1 MTNDIKLSNNYDIKE
16 GRIRDHSKLN
26 IICKYTLN
34 PHTNLNEA
42 IAAKFVIR
50 KQQSYKISNQYWKW
64 CADNGIPFVAITIRR
79 KYAYVEIDLL
89 HTSEHGFDPSVNDT
103 IRGLFKS
110 CTLKP
115 HSVMGVGG
123 IYSSAYV
130 LESDAIK
137 VAKSLYSLAISENIC
152 TTLENLNKKRLK
164 RASGVI

>member
-1 MTNDIKLSNNYDIKE
+1 MINDIKLSKNFNINE
-16 GRIRDHSKLN
+16 GRIRDHSKLD

-64 CADNGIPFVAITIRR
+64 CADNGIPFVAIILGR

-89 HTSEHGFDPSVNDT
+89 HTSECGFARSTNDT
-103 IRGLFKS
+103 IRKLFES

-123 IYSSAYV
+123 IYSSVCV

-137 VAKSLYSLAISENIC
+137 VAKSLYSLAISENVC